1 MKGLNVLFENESI
14 LVLVKPA
21 GLSVQGGRGV
31 KSSLDALLALSRSPP
46 PRLVH
51 RLDKDTS
58 GLMVTAKTK
67 DAACRLSALFA
78 RGGIQKR
85 YLAVCAGAL
94 PERGTISGELEI
106 RGRAKK
112 AETFYKRNALGCLP
126 GGLPGNA
133 PGGPP
138 PYGGPSGAEGSGG
151 GVCSLALLEPAT
163 GREHQLRRHLADLG
177 FPILGDDKYGDFSL
191 NRGLKKT
198 WGLKRLL
205 LHACFLS
212 IPPESLCTGGAPA
225 GRAGSGP
232 AALTLTAP
240 PPDYFTAFLEK
251 AGMAGSLKIHGLD
264 TGNPFFP

>member
-1 MKGLNVLFENESI
+1 MKGLTFLFENESI

-21 GLSVQGGRGV
+21 GLSVQGGKGV

-85 YLAVCAGAL
+85 YLAVCAGTL

-112 AETFYKRNALGCLP
+112 AETLYKRSALGNLPGSLP
-126 GGLPGNA
+126 GGGI
-133 PGGPP
+133 
-138 PYGGPSGAEGSGG
+138 
-151 GVCSLALLEPAT
+151 CSLALLEPAT

-177 FPILGDDKYGDFSL
+177 FPILGDNKYGDFSL

-205 LHACFLS
+205 LHACFLN

-232 AALTLTAP
+232 AALTLTTP

-251 AGMAGSLKIHGLD
+251 AGIAPSSKIHGLD